1 MGIDIENEVFQRTKP
16 DFSKFIPY
24 GFAKIQNQYHLET
37 DFMDGAFRAILNID
51 SKGNV
56 SGTVIDKMNGEEY
69 VPLRNS
75 VQNGAY
81 VSSVRNAY
89 RAVLDDIAKSC
100 YIPTFFAFEQ
110 SNRICELIYEFYGDR
125 PNFPWNSN
133 PYQYAGTFRHKDTSK
148 WYCVI
153 MPVKKSTFDKFDDDS
168 SVEIINL
175 KIDEKY
181 RERLQA
187 QDGIY
192 PAYHMSHKCWISVL
206 LDNTVSDQYIMELLH
221 TSYRLTQ
228 KRRA

>member
-1 MGIDIENEVFQRTKP
+1 MGIDIENEVFQRTTP

-24 GFAKIQNQYHLET
+24 GFLKMQNKYHLEMG
-37 DFMDGAFRAILNID
+37 FMDGAFRAIINID
-51 SKGNV
+51 NKCNV
-56 SGTVIDKMNGEEY
+56 FGTVIDNMNEEEY
-69 VPLRNS
+69 MPLRNLTHC
-75 VQNGAY
+75 GAY

-89 RAVLDDIAKSC
+89 KAVLVDIAQSC

-110 SNRICELIYEFYGDR
+110 SNRIYERIYEFYSDR
-125 PNFPWNSN
+125 PNFSWNSN
-133 PYQYAGTFRHKDTSK
+133 PYKYAGTFRHKDTSK

-153 MPVKKSTFDKFDDDS
+153 MSVKKSVFDKFTDDS

-175 KIDEKY
+175 KIDEKD
-181 RERLQA
+181 REKLQA

-228 KRRA
+228 KRRG